1 MTELQLQTAGA
12 GNDEATYCTIHP
24 ERETGLRCNKCD
36 RYMCAECAVQTPV
49 GYRCKQ
55 CVRQHDDRFFNA
67 TQNDY
72 VIIAGVTAG
81 LSALAAAIIGA
92 IGLPLFIVLLFG
104 LPVGGGISEAV
115 VRSTQRRRGRHSGQI
130 AAASAV
136 AGGLVGAALQVY
148 LTVQNRISAAAAANG
163 VEWTGGIPLD
173 FVISGV
179 LNDWA
184 VLLFI
189 AMIAFAVYSRFRMK
203 I

>member
-1 MTELQLQTAGA
+1 MSDLQFQTAGA
-12 GNDEATYCTIHP
+12 GEEELTYCAVHP
-24 ERETGLRCNKCD
+24 ERDTGLRCNKCD
-36 RYMCAECAVQTPV
+36 RYMCAECAVPTPV

-72 VIIAGVTAG
+72 VIIAGVTAA
-81 LSALAAAIIGA
+81 LSALAAAIVGA

-104 LPVGGGISEAV
+104 LPVGGAISEAV

-136 AGGLVGAALQVY
+136 AGGLIGAALRVY
-148 LTVQNRISAAAAANG
+148 LIVQGYVNEVARD
-163 VEWTGGIPLD
+163 GGEALPIPLE
-173 FVISGV
+173 FVLSEV